1 SGFGARGLRPRTRAC
16 AGVRASIRPIH
27 FGLSGSAP
35 AAGRFRHSRLARS
48 RKDAPSTIFSHETES
63 DDVLL
68 VDALLWSEMEYT
80 TATRTLSATTYPSR
94 KSGPFTPAR
103 LEN

>member
-1 SGFGARGLRPRTRAC
+1 
-16 AGVRASIRPIH
+16 
-27 FGLSGSAP
+27 
-35 AAGRFRHSRLARS
+35 LARS
-48 RKDAPSTIFSHETES
+48 RKEAPSTIFSHETES

-94 KSGPFTPAR
+94 KSGPFTRAR
-103 LEN
+103 LENRIRITEMMAAGLIATPTAKVKTSVIPDAVGSPSPRGEGGLNP